1 MIALRRGM
9 PALALLAGVAWAASA
24 AAVERPLWELG
35 IGVAGLRLPHYRGSD
50 QSHNWLLPA
59 PYVVYRG
66 EIFKADRD
74 GARAVVFE
82 SDRVD
87 IDLSLAA
94 SAPTRS
100 GDNRARQGMADLA
113 PSFEIGPNLNLTLA
127 RGAGWKLDLRAPLRA
142 AVTFESRPQGI
153 GWIATPNL
161 NLDLT
166 RLQGWNL
173 GLQAGAVFASR
184 RFNAHF
190 YDVSLADATAQR
202 PAYRSAGGGGG
213 GQLTAALSRRLNDC
227 WMGFFARFDSLQG
240 ARFVDSPL
248 VRQRHNVALGFAVS
262 WVLRTSTD
270 TVSVAE

>member
-1 MIALRRGM
+1 MICLRRGLST
-9 PALALLAGVAWAASA
+9 LAWLTGAAWAAPG

-35 IGVAGLRLPHYRGSD
+35 VGVAGLRMPHYRGSD
-50 QSHNWLLPA
+50 QSHNWLLPV

-74 GARAVVFE
+74 GARATLFE

-94 SAPTRS
+94 GAPTYSRN
-100 GDNRARQGMADLA
+100 NRARQGMADLA
-113 PSFEIGPNLNLTLA
+113 PSFEIGPNLNLNLA
-127 RGAGWKLDLRAPLRA
+127 RGTGWKLDLRAPLRA
-142 AVTFESRPQGI
+142 ALTFQSKPRTI

-161 NLDLT
+161 NLDVT

-190 YDVSLADATAQR
+190 YDVSPADATTQR
-202 PAYRSAGGGGG
+202 PAYSAAGGFGG
-213 GQLTAALSRRLNDC
+213 GQLTAALSRRVENR
-227 WMGFFARFDSLQG
+227 WMGFFVKLDSLQG

-248 VRQRHNVALGFAVS
+248 VRQRTNVALGFAVS
-262 WVLRTSTD
+262 WVLRTSAD
-270 TVSVAE
+270 TVSVPE